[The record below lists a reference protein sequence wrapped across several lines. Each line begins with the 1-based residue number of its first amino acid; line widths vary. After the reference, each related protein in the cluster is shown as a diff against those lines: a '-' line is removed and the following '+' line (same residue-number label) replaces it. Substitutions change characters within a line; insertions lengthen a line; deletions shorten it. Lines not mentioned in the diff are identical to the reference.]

1 MSSEEEVTI
10 DQLTSDVLFMITLI
24 FLGSTFFKSYQK
36 SIPLPYTVVLFL
48 YGIVIGRLALWVSSR
63 VANTLGA
70 IPSDLLFYIFLPVLI
85 FEGSYAINI
94 HALRRIFWHAAL
106 LATVGIIVNTILLAL
121 PGKLL
126 LP

>member
-1 MSSEEEVTI
+1 MTSEEVTI
-10 DQLTSDVLFMITLI
+10 DQLTSDVLFMIMLI
-24 FLGSTFFKSYQK
+24 FLGSTFFMSYQK

-48 YGIVIGRLALWVSSR
+48 YGIVIGRLALWVSPR

-94 HALRRIFWHAAL
+94 HALRRIF
-106 LATVGIIVNTILLAL
+106 
-121 PGKLL
+121 
-126 LP
+126 